1 MMPEDFAQKFSN
13 AAGLRN
19 VLVKHIQTNI
29 DIKEY
34 LGSQKDLLSDSL
46 FKMVGSFKTEEGDFS
61 ERDDW

>member
-19 VLVKHIQTNI
+19 VLVKNIQTNI

-46 FKMVGSFKTEEGDFS
+46 FKIVGSFKTEE
-61 ERDDW
+61 